1 MGIRQMRAE
10 DLSAVAQLTAE
21 LGYPVTASDLRSRF
35 EQLERD
41 RTGALLVAEVSPGE
55 IAGWI
60 HVGGEWTLTSG
71 ALAEI
76 RGLVV
81 ARGARRKGLG
91 RRLVAGAEEWS
102 RRSGYRTIRVRTR
115 IARQDAHSFYRG
127 CGYEL
132 DKTQHVFSR
141 VLTDAAV

>member
-1 MGIRQMRAE
+1 MREE

-41 RTGALLVAEVSPGE
+41 RSGALFVAEVSPGE

-60 HVGGEWTLTSG
+60 HVGGESTLTNGS
-71 ALAEI
+71 LAEI

-81 ARGARRKGLG
+81 ARGQRRKGVG
-91 RRLVAGAEEWS
+91 RQLVAGAEEWS
-102 RRSGYRTIRVRTR
+102 RRQGYRSIRVRTR
-115 IARQDAHSFYRG
+115 ITRQDAHSFYRG
-127 CGYEL
+127 CGYLLE
-132 DKTQHVFSR
+132 KTQHVFSR
-141 VLTDAAV
+141 ALTGAAE